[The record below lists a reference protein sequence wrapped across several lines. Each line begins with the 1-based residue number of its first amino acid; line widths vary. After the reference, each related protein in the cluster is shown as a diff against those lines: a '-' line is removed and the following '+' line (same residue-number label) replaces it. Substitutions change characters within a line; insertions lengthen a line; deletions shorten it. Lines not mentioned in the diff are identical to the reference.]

1 MGKMEM
7 VPHLPALMQLESVK
21 EVLKGFLWQG
31 AAPGAHL
38 RVACG
43 RAVVVCLALRSSKI
57 QAGTSLPLE
66 SVSGQGLSPACA
78 RWHLVLA
85 PSSKE
90 LDLGMVCHLEAQAQ
104 AALLCASIP
113 LGKVSW

>member
-1 MGKMEM
+1 M
-7 VPHLPALMQLESVK
+7 
-21 EVLKGFLWQG
+21 
-31 AAPGAHL
+31 
-38 RVACG
+38 
-43 RAVVVCLALRSSKI
+43 
-57 QAGTSLPLE
+57 
-66 SVSGQGLSPACA
+66 SGQGLSPACA

>member
-1 MGKMEM
+1 M
-7 VPHLPALMQLESVK
+7 LMS
-21 EVLKGFLWQG
+21 
-31 AAPGAHL
+31 

-43 RAVVVCLALRSSKI
+43 RAVMLCLALRSSASGASI
-57 QAGTSLPLE
+57 DCSRLPVCIVPLGQLSMVQAGTRLP
-66 SVSGQGLSPACA
+66 VGNGQGLFRACA
-78 RWHLVLA
+78 RWHLLLA

-113 LGKVSW
+113 LGRFLW